1 MERMGRAQHIWRCPR
16 CYVKLTF
23 PPDLNRPCAACGYPM
38 DPEVEKVYR
47 WVEHFKALRKRLER
61 QA

>member
-1 MERMGRAQHIWRCPR
+1 
-16 CYVKLTF
+16 
-23 PPDLNRPCAACGYPM
+23 M